1 MFKTA
6 SVLVLRW
13 WLQFRSF
20 ISSTSCKK
28 LKLLLY
34 RHVYPSCLRVG
45 DTVEQLQVTVM
56 AYSSM
61 KSRIGC
67 SVYSGKGGKLNTVLC
82 SLSFFWG
89 STGLSISEY
98 KNSQQL
104 KWLLKHGSWHPAM
117 MFTNLV
123 HTVYQLLP
131 LHTAMP
137 FCFSHQA
144 KMEYH
149 VSVSSSLLLHC
160 YPRTVH
166 NKKLPQP
173 HIKNQVRTAR
183 SRS

>member
-61 KSRIGC
+61 ESRIGC
-67 SVYSGKGGKLNTVLC
+67 SMKMASACHASLLQPSSEGGEPCLC
-82 SLSFFWG
+82 LIVSFPALLPPCG
-89 STGLSISEY
+89 
-98 KNSQQL
+98 SQQE
-104 KWLLKHGSWHPAM
+104 
-117 MFTNLV
+117 
-123 HTVYQLLP
+123 
-131 LHTAMP
+131 TAAATFP
-137 FCFSHQA
+137 PTIKLTTSQCQGAIRHQ
-144 KMEYH
+144 
-149 VSVSSSLLLHC
+149 
-160 YPRTVH
+160 
-166 NKKLPQP
+166 
-173 HIKNQVRTAR
+173 
-183 SRS
+183 